1 MLVCIAILW
10 YGGNMS
16 KKIEITI
23 DKKVIEE
30 VLEKFSDTQTNL
42 CSSAARKVI
51 AEKIEEAL
59 LLKGLRRDIYWK

>member
-1 MLVCIAILW
+1 
-10 YGGNMS
+10 MS
-16 KKIEITI
+16 KKIEMTI

-42 CSSAARKVI
+42 GSSAARKVI

-59 LLKGLRRDIYWK
+59 LLKGVRHDIYWK